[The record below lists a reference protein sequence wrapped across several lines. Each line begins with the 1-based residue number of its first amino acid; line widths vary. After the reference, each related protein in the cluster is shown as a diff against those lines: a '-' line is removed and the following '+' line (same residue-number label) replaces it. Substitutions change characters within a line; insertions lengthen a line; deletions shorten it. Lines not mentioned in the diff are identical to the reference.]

1 MRLDAHQHVWR
12 LDRGDY
18 GWLTPAL
25 APIYRDYSLADSKP
39 HLDAAG
45 IGGALL
51 VQAAPTEAET
61 GFLLEVAA
69 ASAGLVRGVI
79 GWVDFEARDAHR
91 RLERLARNPLLRGVR
106 PMMQDIPDTDW
117 MLGAA
122 LEPAFRAVVELELR
136 FDALVQPRH
145 LPNLRRL
152 LDRHPDLRL
161 VVDHAAKPRIA
172 AGEREPW
179 MSDMRAIARETGAW
193 CKLSGLVT
201 EASASWTVANLRP
214 YADHLL
220 DCFGPERLLWGS
232 DWPVVELAGGF
243 ARWWAATAALL
254 EPLEAASRER
264 VLGENA
270 AGFYGITALS

>member
-1 MRLDAHQHVWR
+1 MRIDAHQHVWR

-25 APIYRDYSLADSKP
+25 APIYRDYGLADLRP

-45 IGGALL
+45 IGGTVL

-61 GFLLEVAA
+61 EFLLEAA
-69 ASAGLVRGVI
+69 ASAGLVRGVV
-79 GWVDFEARDAHR
+79 GWVDFAARDVHR

-122 LEPAFRAVVELELR
+122 LEPAFRAVIDLELR
-136 FDALVQPRH
+136 FDALIQPRH

-152 LDRHPDLRL
+152 LDRYPNLNL
-161 VVDHAAKPRIA
+161 VIDHGAKPRIA

-179 MSDMRAIARETGAW
+179 MSEMRAIARETGAW

-201 EASASWTVANLRP
+201 EAGTLWTVADLRP

-220 DCFGPERLLWGS
+220 DCFGSGRLLWGS

-243 ARWWAATAALL
+243 DRWWTTSAALL
-254 EPLEAASRER
+254 LPLDAASRER

-270 AGFYGITALS
+270 ARFYGIGATR